1 MVSRFAFHE
10 RWEGSFFYHFL
21 LGTVS
26 VSISCI
32 STIVSVGIISIVI
45 IGILRI
51 LGIDYSPAWFQNL
64 LTAHLELNLFWF
76 WTFFVDDLAQ
86 YGGGREFAIRIEH
99 ADESLG
105 DEIID
110 IRLHIGESG
119 WRNTGWDDGV
129 VVGYLAV
136 IENLLALRQL
146 LAGGCELLDER
157 QVFLLTGYLCLAH
170 TIQNL
175 RTFRIDIVCEKLGIY
190 TRIRG
195 IFLLVETL
203 DELQCNIGRVG
214 KFLVAIHL
222 Q

>member
-1 MVSRFAFHE
+1 MGGF
-10 RWEGSFFYHFL
+10 FL
-21 LGTVS
+21 LPLPS
-26 VSISCI
+26 WHRFRFHRLHFRHRFRWHYLSI
-32 STIVSVGIISIVI
+32 IV

-64 LTAHLELNLFWF
+64 LTAHLELYLFRF
-76 WTFFVDDLAQ
+76 WPVFVDDLAQ
-86 YGGGREFAIRIEH
+86 YGGGREFTIRIEH

-110 IRLHIGESG
+110 VCLHIGESG

-129 VVGYLAV
+129 VVGHLAV
-136 IENLLALRQL
+136 IEYLLALRQL

-157 QVFLLTGYLCLAH
+157 EVFLLTGYLCLAH

-190 TRIRG
+190 TEDKWYTSSRRDSG
-195 IFLLVETL
+195 
-203 DELQCNIGRVG
+203 
-214 KFLVAIHL
+214 
-222 Q
+222 